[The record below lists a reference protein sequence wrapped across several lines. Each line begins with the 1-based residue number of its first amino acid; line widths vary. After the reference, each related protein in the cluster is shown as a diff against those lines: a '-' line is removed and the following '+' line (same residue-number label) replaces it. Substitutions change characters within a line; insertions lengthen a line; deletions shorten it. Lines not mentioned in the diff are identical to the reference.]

1 MLGKKPCL
9 GSTEIEVRGNVHFWY
24 MILQEIMVFQKVQLD

>member
-9 GSTEIEVRGNVHFWY
+9 PY
-24 MILQEIMVFQKVQLD
+24 L